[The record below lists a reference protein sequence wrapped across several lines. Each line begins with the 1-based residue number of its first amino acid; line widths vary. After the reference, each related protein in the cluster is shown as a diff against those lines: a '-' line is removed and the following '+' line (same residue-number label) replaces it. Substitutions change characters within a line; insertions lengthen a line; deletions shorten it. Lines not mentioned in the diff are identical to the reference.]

1 MIKEV
6 RLADLYPV
14 MKEMLDSGGT
24 VNFNP
29 HGTSMLPMLHDDGDR
44 VVIKSPDGELKKY
57 DLPLYRRENG
67 AFVLHRVVRQPK
79 NGTYTMCGDNQW
91 TLEPDVK
98 HSQIIGVVI
107 EFERNGKKISV
118 QSPAYKLYTRV
129 WVAIM
134 PLRHIVIGGGRR
146 VKGLIKKILKKPQV

>member
-6 RLADLYPV
+6 RLAELYPV

-44 VVIKSPDGELKKY
+44 VVLKKPEGELKKY

-67 AFVLHRVVRQPK
+67 AFVLHRVVKKPQ
-79 NGTYTMCGDNQW
+79 NGIYTMCGDNQGA
-91 TLEPDVK
+91 LELGIK
-98 HSQIIGVVI
+98 HDQIIGVVV
-107 EFERNGKKISV
+107 EFERKGKKIS
-118 QSPAYKLYTRV
+118 AENKLYKLYTRV

-134 PLRHIVIGGGRR
+134 PLRHLVIGGGRK
-146 VKGLIKKILKKPQV
+146 VKGILKKIVKK

>member
-6 RLADLYPV
+6 RLAELYPV

-24 VNFNP
+24 ANFNP

-44 VVIKSPDGELKKY
+44 VILKKPRGELKKY
-57 DLPLYRRENG
+57 DLPLYRRTDG
-67 AFVLHRVVRQPK
+67 AFVLHRVVRRPE
-79 NGTYTMCGDNQW
+79 NGVYTMCGDNQW
-91 TLEPDVK
+91 ALEKGIK

-107 EFERNGKKISV
+107 EFERKGKKISTENKL
-118 QSPAYKLYTRV
+118 YKLYARV

-134 PLRHIVIGGGRR
+134 PLRHLVIGGSRK
-146 VKGLIKKILKKPQV
+146 VKSMIKKILHI

>member
-6 RLADLYPV
+6 RLAELYPV

-44 VVIKSPDGELKKY
+44 VILKKPDGELKKY
-57 DLPLYRRENG
+57 DLPLYRRTDG
-67 AFVLHRVVRQPK
+67 TFVLHRVVRRPE
-79 NGTYTMCGDNQW
+79 NGVYTMCGDNQW
-91 TLEPDVK
+91 VLEKGITHD
-98 HSQIIGVVI
+98 QIIGVVI
-107 EFERNGKKISV
+107 GFERKGKKIS
-118 QSPAYKLYTRV
+118 AENKLYKLYARV

-134 PLRHIVIGGGRR
+134 PLRHLVIGGGRR
-146 VKGLIKKILKKPQV
+146 IKKMLIGSKKQR

>member
-6 RLADLYPV
+6 RLAELYPV

-44 VVIKSPDGELKKY
+44 VVLKKPEGELKKY

-67 AFVLHRVVRQPK
+67 AFVLHRVVKKPQ
-79 NGTYTMCGDNQW
+79 NGIYTMCGDNQW
-91 TLEPDVK
+91 ALELGIK
-98 HSQIIGVVI
+98 HDQIIGVVV
-107 EFERNGKKISV
+107 EFERKGKKIS
-118 QSPAYKLYTRV
+118 AENKLYKLYTRV

-134 PLRHIVIGGGRR
+134 PLRHLVIGGGRK
-146 VKGLIKKILKKPQV
+146 VKGILKKIVKK